1 MKPIPLS
8 LVTKISII
16 FSILGILLLVLGIS
30 IGSITGL
37 IMIVLGWIVLIG
49 TIIFKAIFYRCPHCK
64 HFLKIPYHNHYCPHC
79 GKRLD

>member
-30 IGSITGL
+30 IGSITG
-37 IMIVLGWIVLIG
+37 IIVIILGWIVLIG
-49 TIIFKAIFYRCPHCK
+49 TIIFKVIFYRCPYCEN
-64 HFLKIPYHNHYCPHC
+64 FIGIPYHNHYCPHC
-79 GKRLD
+79 GKYLD